1 MQRSIIPDGAK
12 GPLAHNFWPVS
23 FQIRWSSM
31 HKVMPGGLQHEAI
44 VVAELERAFGENPAA
59 SMFNSALQAQM
70 LRTI

>member
-1 MQRSIIPDGAK
+1 MPDGVEE
-12 GPLAHNFWPVS
+12 PLAHSFRPVS

-44 VVAELERAFGENPAA
+44 VVAELERAFGENPVA

-70 LRTI
+70 MRTI